1 MLSITY
7 IFIIYNLYLN
17 NFSEHDNYPPLHLLY
32 YEEAHFGHGGHYQSI
47 QPTNEPLVQVD
58 QSLSEPV
65 EASDDI
71 GLSNIQ
77 VESPIP
83 SFENSISMIPPSNQ
97 VIMIAIN

>member
-1 MLSITY
+1 
-7 IFIIYNLYLN
+7 
-17 NFSEHDNYPPLHLLY
+17 
-32 YEEAHFGHGGHYQSI
+32 
-47 QPTNEPLVQVD
+47 VQVD